1 MVLRE
6 LRPAQVRAMHY
17 AIPRSRIALFMQMR
31 LGKSAVAIRWAR
43 HHKLERVL
51 VVAPND
57 ILEDWREELMR
68 ENVPSGD
75 IFILN
80 GSRLT
85 KLATAQ
91 EIDSGWVI
99 VNYEALR
106 MTQKKGSRTRDTTGA
121 SILELPWS
129 GIILDESTAIRTP
142 GSQTTKTFLKYAGH
156 IPFRAVLS
164 GLPNPQSELDY
175 FSQLAFLNGDFM
187 GFHNFW
193 IFRQRLFTQDQW
205 DWRPKAGAKERIKA
219 EVHKHAF
226 ILSRKDA
233 GVGEHRVFEKRYV
246 EMNPKQRLLY
256 QQVEKDFAF
265 GNLET
270 QWATVKTVWMARIA
284 GGFSPD
290 RDNPQVLSN
299 DKTKTLLN
307 LLKGEL
313 ANEPFVV
320 WFRFNE
326 ELRHVSAA
334 LHKAGIT
341 HHTILGGGGSEGRV
355 INHQHKTEFQTGKVR
370 GILIQIK
377 MGKYGWDLSRS
388 STAIYYSMSY
398 DFEEIAQ
405 SRDRIVNVAKHES
418 LLNISLV
425 TRATVDVEVVET
437 ATEKDMTARLFNTK
451 IKERLR
457 AAWDIR
463 HPRSVSRV
471 LTRVMPMG
479 GV

>member
-1 MVLRE
+1 M
-6 LRPAQVRAMHY
+6 QY

-43 HHKLERVL
+43 HHKLERNL

-57 ILEDWREELMR
+57 ILEDWRDELIK
-68 ENVPSGD
+68 EGVKYND
-75 IFILN
+75 IYILD

-106 MTQKKGSRTRDTTGA
+106 VTQRKNSRTKDTTGA
-121 SILELPWS
+121 SIIELPWS
-129 GIILDESTAIRTP
+129 GIILDESTAIRNP

-156 IPFRAVLS
+156 IPFRAILS

-193 IFRQRLFTQDQW
+193 IFRQRMCMQDAMGW
-205 DWRPKAGAKERIKA
+205 NWTPKPSVKEKIKQ

-246 EMNPKQRLLY
+246 EMTPKQRKLY

-265 GNLET
+265 GDLET

-284 GGFSPD
+284 GGFSPKVD
-290 RDNPQVLSN
+290 EQGVRELLCDA
-299 DKTKTLLN
+299 KGKALLN
-307 LLKGEL
+307 LAKTEL
-313 ANEPFVV
+313 AKEPVVV
-320 WFRFNE
+320 WFRFND
-326 ELRHVSAA
+326 ELRYVSELLTRAKIP
-334 LHKAGIT
+334 HR
-341 HHTILGGGGSEGRV
+341 TILGGQKNGRAQNHQYKADFQEGRV
-355 INHQHKTEFQTGKVR
+355 DW
-370 GILIQIK
+370 ILIQIK

-418 LLNISLV
+418 LLNIYLV
-425 TRATVDVEVVET
+425 TRRTVDVEVVET
-437 ATEKDMTARLFNTK
+437 AVEKDMTARLFNTK

-457 AAWDIR
+457 ASWDLR
-463 HPRSVSRV
+463 HPRSMDRSIR
-471 LTRVMPMG
+471 RVMPGMG
-479 GV
+479 

>member
-1 MVLRE
+1 M
-6 LRPAQVRAMHY
+6 QY

-68 ENVPSGD
+68 EDVKSSY
-75 IFILN
+75 IYTLE

-91 EIDSGWVI
+91 EIDQGWVI

-106 MTQKKGSRTRDTTGA
+106 ITRKKGSRTKDTTGA
-121 SILELPWS
+121 SIIELPWS
-129 GIILDESTAIRTP
+129 GIILDESTAIRNP
-142 GSQTTKTFLKYAGH
+142 GSQTTKTFLAYSGH
-156 IPFRAVLS
+156 IPFRAILS

-175 FSQLAFLNGDFM
+175 FSQMAFLNGDFL

-193 IFRQRLFTQDQW
+193 VFRQRMCMQDHMGW
-205 DWRPKAGAKERIKA
+205 NWVPKPSTKEKIKQ

-246 EMNPKQRLLY
+246 EMTPKQRKLY
-256 QQVEKDFAF
+256 TQVEKDFAF
-265 GNLET
+265 GELET
-270 QWATVKTVWMARIA
+270 QWATTKTLWMARIA
-284 GGFSPD
+284 GGFSPAVD
-290 RDNPQVLSN
+290 EAGVRELLS
-299 DKTKTLLN
+299 DAKPKALMN

-313 ANEPFVV
+313 AKEPVV
-320 WFRFNE
+320 IWFRFND
-326 ELRHVSAA
+326 ELRYVSELMKRAKMP
-334 LHKAGIT
+334 HRV
-341 HHTILGGGGSEGRV
+341 ILGGKANSRAQ
-355 INHQHKTEFQTGKVR
+355 NHQYKADFQNGTVDY
-370 GILIQIK
+370 ILIQIK

-418 LLNISLV
+418 LLNIYLV
-425 TRATVDVEVVET
+425 TRRTVDVEVVET

-457 AAWDIR
+457 AAWDMR
-463 HPRSVSRV
+463 HPRSVH
-471 LTRVMPMG
+471 RVMPKMG
-479 GV
+479 GKNWKS

>member
-1 MVLRE
+1 
-6 LRPAQVRAMHY
+6 
-17 AIPRSRIALFMQMR
+17 MQMR

-43 HHKLERVL
+43 HHKLERIL

-57 ILEDWREELMR
+57 ILEDWREELIR
-68 ENVPSGD
+68 EEVPSSE
-75 IFILN
+75 IFILE

-91 EIDSGWVI
+91 EIDAGWVI

-106 MTQKKGSRTRDTTGA
+106 ITNKKKTRTRDISGA

-142 GSQTTKTFLKYAGH
+142 GSQTTNTFLRYAGH
-156 IPFRAVLS
+156 IPYRALLS

-175 FSQLAFLNGDFM
+175 FTQLAFLNGDFL

-193 IFRQRLFTQDQW
+193 VFRQRMFLQDAMGW
-205 DWRPKAGAKERIKA
+205 NWSPKAGVIDKIKN

-246 EMNPKQRLLY
+246 EMNPKQKKLY
-256 QQVEKDFAF
+256 QQVEKEFAF

-270 QWATVKTVWMARIA
+270 QWATVKTIWMARIA

-290 RDNPQVLSN
+290 RANPEVLSN
-299 DKTKTLLN
+299 DKTAALVN
-307 LLKGEL
+307 LLRTEL
-313 ANEPFVV
+313 LQEPVVV

-326 ELRHVSAA
+326 ELRHVSQV
-334 LHKAGIT
+334 LDRMEIPHRC
-341 HHTILGGGGSEGRV
+341 ILGGKGNGRVLNHQYKTDFQEGRV
-355 INHQHKTEFQTGKVR
+355 RV
-370 GILIQIK
+370 ILIQIK

-418 LLNISLV
+418 LLNIHLV
-425 TRATVDVEVVET
+425 TRGTVDKEIVET

-451 IKERLR
+451 LKERLR
-457 AAWDIR
+457 AEWDMR
-463 HPRSVSRV
+463 YPRSVSRE
-471 LTRVMPMG
+471 LKRVMPG
-479 GV
+479 NYPN